1 MNNNKDLRWRPS
13 ASIDHL
19 KKRARILA
27 KIRQFFAENNVME
40 VETPGLSQATVTDI
54 HLFPFQT
61 QFIGPGAAAGLT
73 LYMMTSPEYH
83 MKRLLA
89 AGSGSIYQLGRS
101 FRNEEVGRHHNPE
114 FTMLE
119 WYRPG
124 YDMQKLIDEVDKLLQ
139 LILYCKLA
147 EKLSYQQAFIRY
159 LEIDPLTANNQALR
173 AVACRPALSH
183 IADIAD
189 NEESRDT
196 LLQLLFVSGIEPRIG
211 HDKPVFIYHYPAS
224 QSALARINPDN
235 PRVAERFEVYYKG
248 IELANGFDELTDST
262 EQRQR
267 FENENNQRV
276 NLGLAPASI
285 DENLIAALQHGL
297 PACSGVAL
305 GVDRLI
311 MLALNAKKISEV
323 MAFTVEN
330 A

>member
-1 MNNNKDLRWRPS
+1 MNNNKDLRWRPN

-40 VETPGLSQATVTDI
+40 VETPALSQATVTDI

-101 FRNEEVGRHHNPE
+101 FRNEEAGRHHNPE

-139 LILYCKLA
+139 LILCCKPA
-147 EKLSYQQAFIRY
+147 EQLSYQQAFIRY

-173 AVACRPALSH
+173 AVACRLALSH
-183 IADIAD
+183 ITDIAD
-189 NEESRDT
+189 NEENRDT

-224 QSALARINPDN
+224 QGALARINPDD

-248 IELANGFDELTDST
+248 IELANGFDELTDSA
-262 EQRQR
+262 EQQQR

-276 NLGLAPASI
+276 NLGLTPASI

-323 MAFTVEN
+323 MAFTVER